1 VGNWNERPEAIM
13 NDQASPA
20 LPPVVDRNAW
30 QAAREALRALIA
42 YFHALWPGLPA
53 AEQCEGCTFF
63 NSQVCELSYIH
74 SRNVTYAVLC
84 KGAYEESIRYR
95 DFLGLQMPWY
105 SAEKTAAQLLE
116 RRDWQR
122 HHLVCSSATA
132 TGCSRLTTPAPW
144 GRDHGPHPRALDM
157 TVYGRQKTWEDA
169 PRRLAP
175 TTGDAKKPQVWRING
190 RPIAQWSRVET
201 GRSDDLT

>member
-1 VGNWNERPEAIM
+1 M

-84 KGAYEESIRYR
+84 KGAYEE
-95 DFLGLQMPWY
+95 
-105 SAEKTAAQLLE
+105 A
-116 RRDWQR
+116 
-122 HHLVCSSATA
+122 SATETSSDCRCPGTRPRRRRPNSWSVA
-132 TGCSRLTTPAPW
+132 TGSGTTSCAP
-144 GRDHGPHPRALDM
+144 
-157 TVYGRQKTWEDA
+157 
-169 PRRLAP
+169 PRRRPGVRDLLHQRRGVEIMAP
-175 TTGDAKKPQVWRING
+175 TH
-190 RPIAQWSRVET
+190 
-201 GRSDDLT
+201 GRST